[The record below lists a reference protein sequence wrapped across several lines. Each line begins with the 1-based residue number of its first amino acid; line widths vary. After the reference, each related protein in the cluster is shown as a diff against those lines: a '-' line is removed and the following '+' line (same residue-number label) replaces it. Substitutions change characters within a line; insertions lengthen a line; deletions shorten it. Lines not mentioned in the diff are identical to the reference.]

1 MANEGRKK
9 MDYKQLIENQ
19 IQDSIAVK
27 QNLIP
32 LLLNDIQK
40 AGEILVRSLQ
50 TDGTA
55 FFCGNG
61 GSSCDASHIAA
72 ELVVRYK
79 SGNERKAIPA
89 LALNADQAVITACS
103 NDYGY
108 EYVFQ
113 RQVQAFGK
121 PKDVFVG
128 LTTSGNSQ
136 NIILAVEEAKK
147 IGMKTIL
154 LLGGTG
160 GKLKS
165 VADCEII
172 VPSKTTARIQESHIL
187 IGHILCSIIE
197 KELFNLD

>member
-1 MANEGRKK
+1 
-9 MDYKQLIENQ
+9 MDTKNLIEDQIRDSIRVKEQLIPKL
-19 IQDSIAVK
+19 S
-27 QNLIP
+27 P
-32 LLLNDIQK
+32 DIQK
-40 AGEILVRSLQ
+40 AGEVLVAALKNS
-50 TDGTA
+50 GTA
-55 FFCGNG
+55 YFCGNG

-79 SGNERKAIPA
+79 SGNERRAIPA
-89 LALNADQAVITACS
+89 LALSADQAVLTACS

-121 PKDVFVG
+121 PQDVFIG

-160 GKLKS
+160 GKLKNA
-165 VADCEII
+165 ADVEVI
-172 VPSKTTARIQESHIL
+172 VPSTTTARIQESHIL
-187 IGHILCSIIE
+187 IGHILCSIVE

>member
-1 MANEGRKK
+1 

>member
-1 MANEGRKK
+1 
-9 MDYKQLIENQ
+9 MDYKRLIEDQ
-19 IQDSIAVK
+19 IEDSIAVK
-27 QNLIP
+27 QNLLP

-40 AGEILVRSLQ
+40 AGEILVDSLRN
-50 TDGTA
+50 DGTA

-113 RQVQAFGK
+113 RQVQAFGR

-187 IGHILCSIIE
+187 IGHILCSIVE
-197 KELFNLD
+197 KNLFNLD

>member
-1 MANEGRKK
+1 MNHKS
-9 MDYKQLIENQ
+9 LIQSQ
-19 IQDSIAVK
+19 IEDSIAVK
-27 QNLIP
+27 QQ
-32 LLLNDIQK
+32 LLPVLLPSIES
-40 AGEILVRSLQ
+40 AGKMLVESLKQ
-50 TDGTA
+50 NGLLY
-55 FFCGNG
+55 FCGNG

-89 LALNADQAVITACS
+89 LALNSDQAVLTACS

-121 PKDVFVG
+121 PTDVFVG

-136 NIILAVEEAKK
+136 NIVLAVEEARK
-147 IGMKTIL
+147 IGMKVVL
-154 LLGGTG
+154 FLGGDG
-160 GKLKS
+160 GKLKGK
-165 VADCEII
+165 ADVEII
-172 VPSKTTARIQESHIL
+172 VPSKITARIQECHIL

-197 KELFNLD
+197 KELFDLD